1 VGYVLGRRTAGQV
14 PLIHGLPADSSEDE
28 LKALGAAGASSGSI
42 ALFHAA
48 GVTPEAQAATE
59 HALKQNLPNHP
70 IATTELNDAI
80 ERLCKAKE
88 GESVSAVCLGTPHY
102 SIAEFGLLSAALR
115 GRQRAPTVEFYVS
128 TSREIAAAV
137 EQQDEFEPLR
147 KFGVRIVVDTCT
159 YVAPVVRNA
168 GLILTTSAKY
178 AHYAPG
184 NLKRRTAL
192 MTLERCLRSAES
204 GTVSA

>member
-1 VGYVLGRRTAGQV
+1 MVRRSPPTRPTAA
-14 PLIHGLPADSSEDE
+14 PA
-28 LKALGAAGASSGSI
+28 AW
-42 ALFHAA
+42 
-48 GVTPEAQAATE
+48 EAQAATE
-59 HALKQNLPNHP
+59 HALRQNLPTHP
-70 IATTELNDAI
+70 IATIELSDAI
-80 ERLCKAKE
+80 ERLCRAVE

-102 SIAEFGLLSAALR
+102 SIAEFGLLSEALR

-204 GTVSA
+204 GTVAA